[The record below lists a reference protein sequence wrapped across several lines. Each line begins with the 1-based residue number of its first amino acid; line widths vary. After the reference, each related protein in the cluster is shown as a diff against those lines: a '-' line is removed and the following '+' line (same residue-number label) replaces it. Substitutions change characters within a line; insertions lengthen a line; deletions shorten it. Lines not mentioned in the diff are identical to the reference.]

1 MAGEDVTS
9 LKNRANKAKIKG
21 NLEEAIECYQKIIKL
36 NPDDANI
43 FREIGSLYEKMGKKD
58 KAFDFY
64 WKAMD
69 QYGEQEF
76 YQNATAIAQI
86 LLRSGADKLDIKVE
100 IAELYKKQGLIGDAV
115 STYEELAELY
125 RRDGDFDGVFENFKK
140 IINLTPKAVS
150 IRLKLVEIYENKNM
164 IDEAIA
170 ELHEVMSIYKEQG
183 RVDDVDEIEAR
194 IAKISGKE
202 KEVEVGEEKRVV
214 FEQEVTGLGEEESAE
229 EVLEE
234 AVKSQTIVHDLEEFL
249 DEEVEGEEE
258 VVEEVVEEEAGTIEH
273 ELKQLSE
280 EGYIVLEA
288 PGTKEIEE
296 SISGWDDWI
305 NLAELYL
312 SVGSE
317 EDAIEYYNKA
327 AEAHFNKK
335 NYKKAYELYKTIS
348 ELSPDVLLQRQKM
361 VQTALK
367 LNSREKAVDAY
378 VSLYECLNNKGA
390 KEEANKVLEKAKRI
404 APDSPIILEI
414 TGEKVKASKVS
425 EAQKAE
431 AVDFDELFEEEVA
444 SEEGAEFEF
453 QTASD
458 LDTLLEQFKR
468 KAAEEITVSDY
479 EAHFDLGI
487 TYKEMGLIEE
497 AMDAFKKS
505 MKGERWTLK
514 STEMIGKCL
523 EILEDYEKAERIY
536 KKVLES
542 KKYNEDETISFA
554 YSLGDIF
561 ARQKEYKKAL
571 KEYKKVLRID
581 PEFQGVKER
590 IELMNKGLSGAKV
603 EVEIT
608 SILADISEESGDLWD
623 SVISDGKTKE
633 QEEEKEKDSKEK
645 KERDKISYI

>member
-1 MAGEDVTS
+1 M
-9 LKNRANKAKIKG
+9 
-21 NLEEAIECYQKIIKL
+21 
-36 NPDDANI
+36 
-43 FREIGSLYEKMGKKD
+43 
-58 KAFDFY
+58 
-64 WKAMD
+64 
-69 QYGEQEF
+69 
-76 YQNATAIAQI
+76 
-86 LLRSGADKLDIKVE
+86 
-100 IAELYKKQGLIGDAV
+100 
-115 STYEELAELY
+115 
-125 RRDGDFDGVFENFKK
+125 
-140 IINLTPKAVS
+140 
-150 IRLKLVEIYENKNM
+150 
-164 IDEAIA
+164 
-170 ELHEVMSIYKEQG
+170 
-183 RVDDVDEIEAR
+183 
-194 IAKISGKE
+194 
-202 KEVEVGEEKRVV
+202 
-214 FEQEVTGLGEEESAE
+214 
-229 EVLEE
+229 
-234 AVKSQTIVHDLEEFL
+234 
-249 DEEVEGEEE
+249 
-258 VVEEVVEEEAGTIEH
+258 VEEEAGTIEH

>member
-1 MAGEDVTS
+1 MAGENITS
-9 LKNRANKAKIKG
+9 LKNRANKAKIRG

-43 FREIGSLYEKMGKKD
+43 FREIGSLYEKIGRKD
-58 KAFDFY
+58 KALDFY

-69 QYGEQEF
+69 QYVEQEF

-86 LLRSGADKLDIKVE
+86 LLRSGADKMDIKVE
-100 IAELYKKQGLIGDAV
+100 LAELYKKQGLIGDAV
-115 STYEELAELY
+115 SIYEELAELY
-125 RRDGDFDGVFENFKK
+125 RKDGDFDGVFENFKK
-140 IINLTPKAVS
+140 IINLTPKTVS

-258 VVEEVVEEEAGTIEH
+258 VVEEETGAIEH

-348 ELSPDVLLQRQKM
+348 ELNPDVLLQRQKM

-367 LNSREKAVDAY
+367 LNSREKAVEAY

-458 LDTLLEQFKR
+458 IDTLLEQFKR

-487 TYKEMGLIEE
+487 TYREMGLIEE
-497 AMDAFKKS
+497 AMDAFKKA

-590 IELMNKGLSGAKV
+590 IELMNKGLKGEEVDIVSITGLV
-603 EVEIT
+603 E
-608 SILADISEESGDLWD
+608 ISEEGGELWD
-623 SVISDGKTKE
+623 SVIKEDETK
-633 QEEEKEKDSKEK
+633 EKEKGEDLKDK

>member
-1 MAGEDVTS
+1 MAGQDITS

-43 FREIGSLYEKMGKKD
+43 FREIGSLYEKMGRKD

-69 QYGEQEF
+69 QYVEQEF

-86 LLRSGADKLDIKVE
+86 LLRSGANKLDIKVE
-100 IAELYKKQGLIGDAV
+100 LAELYKKQGLIGDAV

-140 IINLTPKAVS
+140 IINLTPKTVS

-183 RVDDVDEIEAR
+183 RVNDVDEIEAR

-202 KEVEVGEEKRVV
+202 KEVEVGEGKQVV

-234 AVKSQTIVHDLEEFL
+234 AVESRTIVHDFEEFL
-249 DEEVEGEEE
+249 PEEIEGEEE
-258 VVEEVVEEEAGTIEH
+258 VAGTIEH

-348 ELSPDVLLQRQKM
+348 ELNPDVLLQRQKM

-367 LNSREKAVDAY
+367 LNSREKAVEAY

-479 EAHFDLGI
+479 EAHFNLGI

-497 AMDAFKKS
+497 AMDAFKKA

-590 IELMNKGLSGAKV
+590 IELMNKGLKGEEVDIVSITGLV
-603 EVEIT
+603 E
-608 SILADISEESGDLWD
+608 ISEEGGELWD
-623 SVISDGKTKE
+623 SVIKEDETKE
-633 QEEEKEKDSKEK
+633 KERGEDLKDK

>member
-183 RVDDVDEIEAR
+183 RVDDVEEIEAR

-214 FEQEVTGLGEEESAE
+214 FEQEVTGLGKEESAE

-258 VVEEVVEEEAGTIEH
+258 VVEEEAGTIER

-453 QTASD
+453 QTATD

-523 EILEDYEKAERIY
+523 EILENYEKAERIY

>member
-183 RVDDVDEIEAR
+183 RVDDVEETEAR

-258 VVEEVVEEEAGTIEH
+258 VGEEVAGTIEH

>member
-1 MAGEDVTS
+1 MAGEDITS

-36 NPDDANI
+36 NPGDANI
-43 FREIGSLYEKMGKKD
+43 FREIGSLYEKIGRKD
-58 KAFDFY
+58 KALDFY

-69 QYGEQEF
+69 QYVEQEF

-100 IAELYKKQGLIGDAV
+100 LAELYKKQGLIGDAV

-140 IINLTPKAVS
+140 IINLTPKTVS

-202 KEVEVGEEKRVV
+202 KEAEVGEGKQVV
-214 FEQEVTGLGEEESAE
+214 FEQEVTGLGEEEGAE
-229 EVLEE
+229 EVLEK
-234 AVKSQTIVHDLEEFL
+234 AVESQIIVHDLEEFL
-249 DEEVEGEEE
+249 AEEV
-258 VVEEVVEEEAGTIEH
+258 EVVEEEAGTIEH

-312 SVGSE
+312 SIGSE

-348 ELSPDVLLQRQKM
+348 ELNPDVLLQRQKM

-367 LNSREKAVDAY
+367 LNSREKAVEAY

-390 KEEANKVLEKAKRI
+390 KEEANKLLEKVKRI

-431 AVDFDELFEEEVA
+431 AVVFDELFEEEVA

-497 AMDAFKKS
+497 AMDAFKKA

-542 KKYNEDETISFA
+542 KKYNEDETVSFA

-590 IELMNKGLSGAKV
+590 IELMNKGLKGEEVDIVSITGLV
-603 EVEIT
+603 E
-608 SILADISEESGDLWD
+608 ISEEGGELWD
-623 SVISDGKTKE
+623 SVIKEDETKE
-633 QEEEKEKDSKEK
+633 KKKGEDLKDK

>member
-43 FREIGSLYEKMGKKD
+43 FREIGSLYEKMGRKD

-214 FEQEVTGLGEEESAE
+214 FEQEVTGIGEEESAE

-258 VVEEVVEEEAGTIEH
+258 VVEEKAGTIEH

-425 EAQKAE
+425 EVQKAE

-497 AMDAFKKS
+497 AMDVFKKA

>member
-258 VVEEVVEEEAGTIEH
+258 VGEEVAGTIEH

>member
-1 MAGEDVTS
+1 MAGQDITS

-43 FREIGSLYEKMGKKD
+43 FREIGSLYEKMGRKD

-69 QYGEQEF
+69 QYVEQEF

-86 LLRSGADKLDIKVE
+86 LLRSGANKLDIKVE
-100 IAELYKKQGLIGDAV
+100 LAELYKKQGLIGDAV

-140 IINLTPKAVS
+140 IINLTPKTVS

-183 RVDDVDEIEAR
+183 RVNDVDEIEAR

-202 KEVEVGEEKRVV
+202 KEVEVGEGKQVV

-234 AVKSQTIVHDLEEFL
+234 AVESRTIVHDFEEFL
-249 DEEVEGEEE
+249 PEEIEGEEE
-258 VVEEVVEEEAGTIEH
+258 VAGTIEH

-348 ELSPDVLLQRQKM
+348 ELNPDVLLQRQKM

-367 LNSREKAVDAY
+367 LNSREKAVEAY

-431 AVDFDELFEEEVA
+431 TIDFDELFEEEVA

-479 EAHFDLGI
+479 EAHFNLGI

-497 AMDAFKKS
+497 AMDAFKKA

-590 IELMNKGLSGAKV
+590 IELMNKGLKGEEVDIVSITGLV
-603 EVEIT
+603 E
-608 SILADISEESGDLWD
+608 ISEEGGELWD
-623 SVISDGKTKE
+623 SVIKEDETKE
-633 QEEEKEKDSKEK
+633 KERGEDLKDK

>member
-1 MAGEDVTS
+1 MAGEDITS

-43 FREIGSLYEKMGKKD
+43 FREIGSLYEKMGRKD

-69 QYGEQEF
+69 QYVEQEF

-100 IAELYKKQGLIGDAV
+100 LAELYKKQGLIGDAV

-140 IINLTPKAVS
+140 IINLTPKTVS

-183 RVDDVDEIEAR
+183 RVNDVDEIEAR

-202 KEVEVGEEKRVV
+202 KEVEVGEGKRVV

-258 VVEEVVEEEAGTIEH
+258 VGEEVAGTIEH

-348 ELSPDVLLQRQKM
+348 ELNPDVLLQRQKM

-367 LNSREKAVDAY
+367 LNSREKAVEAY

-431 AVDFDELFEEEVA
+431 TIDFDELFEEEVA

-479 EAHFDLGI
+479 EAHFNLGI

-497 AMDAFKKS
+497 AMDAFKKA

-590 IELMNKGLSGAKV
+590 IEIMNKGLKGEEVDIVSITGLV
-603 EVEIT
+603 E
-608 SILADISEESGDLWD
+608 ISEEGGELWD
-623 SVISDGKTKE
+623 SVIKEDETK
-633 QEEEKEKDSKEK
+633 EKEKGEDLKDK